1 MLRCSVG
8 QALSTPVSHAPSEP
22 PCSYPGVDEQN
33 PGRAM
38 NFQEGLSISWGWL
51 MLTCLGTM
59 TDWVVSLVPVPC
71 LRCRSSA
78 FSYSIDPCNWYL

>member
-51 MLTCLGTM
+51 M
-59 TDWVVSLVPVPC
+59 
-71 LRCRSSA
+71 
-78 FSYSIDPCNWYL
+78 